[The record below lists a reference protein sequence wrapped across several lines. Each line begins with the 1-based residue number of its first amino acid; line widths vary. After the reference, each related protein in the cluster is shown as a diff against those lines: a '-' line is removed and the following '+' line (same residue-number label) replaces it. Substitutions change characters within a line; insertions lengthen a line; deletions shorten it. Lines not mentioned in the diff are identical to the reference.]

1 MSNFENLNH
10 YILPSDLLILMLNTY
25 QEVGKTDHYLD
36 KLGDLK
42 EINESK
48 TILEDTFY
56 IAHIL
61 GLNVTD
67 NRIRLLLNK
76 DVQPKN
82 KEEEVI
88 KNIKY
93 TLELIKKDAPKY
105 PLNPGEL
112 ISYMNNIYG
121 KHKFNYS
128 TKTINTVLNKKIVRQ
143 SVRSLINECLDEFQ
157 LYVDYKKYETIILI
171 VTLYL
176 DIINLQPFNGE
187 NGLAALLALY
197 YTLNRNNFKIFRYK
211 SLFKGFYEHLNE
223 IENEIKKASMNY
235 FDGFIQSTGFSRV
248 IFNIMLS
255 LYQELNDEIRTYD
268 YQNKG
273 LKTDNVETSIYKLP
287 EFFTKDDVRELN
299 PGVSDATINRVLN
312 KMRDDGI
319 IMPLGTGRSAKW
331 RKNTENVPISRIVG
345 E

>member
-10 YILPSDLLILMLNTY
+10 YILPPDLLILMLNSY
-25 QEVGKTDHYLD
+25 QEVGKTDHYID
-36 KLGDLK
+36 KLGDLTD
-42 EINESK
+42 INENK
-48 TILEDTFY
+48 NILEDTFY
-56 IAHIL
+56 LAHIL
-61 GLNVTD
+61 GLNISD

-76 DVQPKN
+76 NNQAKN

-88 KNIKY
+88 KNIKT
-93 TLELIKKDAPKY
+93 TLELIKKDAPRY

-128 TKTINTVLNKKIVRQ
+128 TKTINTVSNKKIVKQ

-157 LYVDYKKYETIILI
+157 LYIDNKKYETIILI
-171 VTLYL
+171 VTMYL
-176 DIINLQPFNGE
+176 DIVNLQPFNAE
-187 NGLAALLALY
+187 NDLAALLALY
-197 YTLNRNNFKIFRYK
+197 YTMHRNNFKIFKYK

-223 IENEIKKASMNY
+223 IENEIKNASINY
-235 FDGFIQSTGFSRV
+235 FDGFIQSTGFSRI
-248 IFNIMLS
+248 IFKILIES
-255 LYQELNDEIRTYD
+255 YKELNNEIKIHD

-319 IMPLGTGRSAKW
+319 IMPLGTGRSARW